1 MNVNIFTERKVEQ
14 MFNLE
19 TITVGV
25 PETWLVLLFG
35 MILVYGNNFHKK
47 LKMLILKFI
56 FSTVI
61 ILTAIT
67 IVRANVK
74 SIIDIGIISMIMYM
88 VTYRFV
94 FNFNVRKSLIVGSMS
109 IFFIVITEIIF
120 MPFLSSM
127 LDDISLFQATLGTR
141 LIQFFI
147 LSMMIYFNIGI
158 GKLEILEMD
167 WKELPKREKI
177 YLSIIILLIILVALF
192 NMGYS
197 DLMVALTYIH
207 VKSNGL
213 SLYFIQNIVFA
224 GIVVYLLK
232 RTRNY
237 QIYKEFLGK
246 TREDMFIEFITYSS
260 DEEITIFKKIID
272 EIEEE
277 SQNEKNND

>member
-61 ILTAIT
+61 ILAAIT
-67 IVRANVK
+67 IVRANLK

-88 VTYRFV
+88 VTYKFI

-141 LIQFFI
+141 LIQFLI

-158 GKLEILEMD
+158 GKLEILEID